1 MPCPAPFGIG
11 KAGVPKA
18 WEFAWKMGESVADA
32 IAGQGQTITKPA
44 DRSRECA
51 AEAGFGKGFLF
62 SPDFSDVC
70 NGKAKDGNRK
80 VGKRN

>member
-1 MPCPAPFGIG
+1 MPCRAPFGIG

-44 DRSRECA
+44 DRSSECA
-51 AEAGFGKGFLF
+51 AEVGFGNGFIL
-62 SPDFSDVC
+62 SPNCSDVC
-70 NGKAKDGNRK
+70 NGR
-80 VGKRN
+80 